1 MHRISPTT
9 GATMKIGLYL
19 VLTDASMPVTELAS
33 AIEARGFDSIWVP
46 EHSHIPTTG
55 STPYPGRGPVT
66 RDFARTLDP
75 FVALSAAASVT
86 TTLKLGTGICLLIQR
101 DTIHTAKTVATL
113 DHLSGGRVLFGVG
126 GGWNKPEMEN
136 HGCTYATR
144 FQRLEEQLQALKAIW
159 SEEEAEFH
167 GEYVNFDP
175 MWCWPKPVT
184 RPNPPIFIGGETD
197 HTLRRV
203 VKYADGW
210 LPRVR
215 DPDHVLTGIGR
226 LRAFARAAGRDEGSI
241 AISAFGLPAKAEAIQ
256 PFRDA
261 GVERAI
267 VALAPGTPD
276 DTLRRLDRYAALV

>member
-1 MHRISPTT
+1 
-9 GATMKIGLYL
+9 MKIGLYL
-19 VLTDASMPVTELAS
+19 VLTDASMPVVDLAR
-33 AIEARGFDSIWVP
+33 AIEERGFESIWVP

-75 FVALSAAASVT
+75 FVTLAAAASVT
-86 TTLKLGTGICLLIQR
+86 TRIKLGTGICLLIQR

-144 FQRLEEQLQALKAIW
+144 FARLEEQLQALKAIW
-159 SEEEAEFH
+159 TEDEAQFH
-167 GEYVNFDP
+167 GKYVDFDA

-184 RPNPPIFIGGETD
+184 RPHPPIFIGGETD
-197 HTLRRV
+197 HTLKRI

-215 DPDHVLTGIGR
+215 DPGLVLAGIGR
-226 LRAFARAAGRDEGSI
+226 LRAFARDAGRNERSI
-241 AISAFGLPAKAEAIQ
+241 AISAFGLSAKHETIQ

-261 GVERAI
+261 GVDRAI
-267 VALAPGTPD
+267 LALTAGSTD
-276 DTLRRLDRYAALV
+276 DMLRRLDRYAEFVEAD

>member
-1 MHRISPTT
+1 
-9 GATMKIGLYL
+9 MKIGLYL
-19 VLTDASMPVTELAS
+19 VLTDASMPVTDLAR
-33 AIEARGFDSIWVP
+33 AIEERGFESIWVP

-75 FVALSAAASVT
+75 FVALAAAASVT
-86 TTLKLGTGICLLIQR
+86 TRIKLGTGICLLIQR

-113 DHLSGGRVLFGVG
+113 DHLSNGRVLFGVG

-136 HGCTYATR
+136 HGCDYSTR
-144 FQRLEEQLQALKAIW
+144 FARLEEQLQALKAIW
-159 SEEEAEFH
+159 TEDEAQFH
-167 GEYVNFDP
+167 GTHVDFDP

-184 RPNPPIFIGGETD
+184 RPHPPIFIGGETD
-197 HTLRRV
+197 HTLKRI

-215 DPDHVLTGIGR
+215 DPGLVLAGIGR
-226 LRAFARAAGRDEGSI
+226 LRAFARDSGRDENGI
-241 AISAFGLPAKAEAIQ
+241 AISAFGLPAKHEAIQ

-261 GVERAI
+261 GVDRAI
-267 VALAPGTPD
+267 LALAPGPAD
-276 DTLRRLDRYAALV
+276 DMLRRLDRYTEFVEVA

>member
-1 MHRISPTT
+1 VD
-9 GATMKIGLYL
+9 IGLYL
-19 VLTDASMPVTELAS
+19 VLTDTSMPITTLAR
-33 AIEARGFDSIWVP
+33 AIEERGFDSIWVP

-75 FVALSAAASVT
+75 FVVLSAAASVT
-86 TTLKLGTGICLLIQR
+86 SRIKLATGICLLIQR

-136 HGCTYATR
+136 HGTAYTTR
-144 FQRLEEQLQALKAIW
+144 FRKLEEQLQALKTIW
-159 SEEEAEFH
+159 TQDEPEFH
-167 GEYVNFDP
+167 GEYVDFDP
-175 MWCWPKPVT
+175 IWCWPKPVQH
-184 RPNPPIFIGGETD
+184 PHPPIFIGGETE

-203 VKYADGW
+203 VKYGDGW

-215 DPDHVLTGIGR
+215 DPELALNGIAK
-226 LRAFARAAGRDEGSI
+226 LRAYARAAGRDENSI
-241 AISAFGLPAKAEAIQ
+241 AISAFGLAGNAEALR

-261 GVERAI
+261 GVGRAI
-267 VALAPGTPD
+267 IVLPPGAPD
-276 DTLRRLDRYAALV
+276 DLMRRLDRYAQLIER

>member
-1 MHRISPTT
+1 
-9 GATMKIGLYL
+9 MKIGLYL
-19 VLTDASMPVTELAS
+19 VLTDASMPIMELAP
-33 AIEARGFDSIWVP
+33 AIEERGFDSIWVP

-75 FVALSAAASVT
+75 FVALTAAASVT
-86 TTLKLGTGICLLIQR
+86 KKIKLATGICLLIQR

-136 HGCTYATR
+136 HGTVYATR
-144 FQRLEEQLQALKAIW
+144 FKRLEEQLLALQAIW
-159 SEEEAEFH
+159 TQDEAEFH
-167 GEYVNFDP
+167 GEHVNFDP
-175 MWCWPKPVT
+175 MWCWPKPVA
-184 RPNPPIFIGGETD
+184 RPHPPIFIGGETD
-197 HTLRRV
+197 HTLQRI

-215 DPDHVLTGIGR
+215 DPEMVLNGIGK
-226 LRAFARAAGRDEGSI
+226 LRAYARAAGRADDEI
-241 AISAFGLPAKAEAIQ
+241 AISAFGLAGKQEALQ

-261 GVERAI
+261 GVGRAI
-267 VALAPGTPD
+267 IALPPGSPD
-276 DTLRRLDRYAALV
+276 DVMRRLDRYAELI